1 MHTERFS
8 ERAGAYAVSRPS
20 YPLEAVDA
28 LCEGLGNPSG
38 LTVADLG
45 AGTGMSSRLIA
56 ARGPRVFAIEP
67 NAAMREAAVADPR
80 IEWIEATAENTTLA
94 SASVDVAATF
104 QAWHWFEHAAAVV
117 EARRIVRP
125 GGRLAVVYNE
135 RDERDPFTS
144 AYGDIVRRYA
154 QDDTEARR
162 AAALARFAAID
173 PGRTQRFDFVNV
185 HEIERA
191 GVHARA
197 ASTSYLPREG
207 ERARAMSADIEA
219 LLDAYAVDGAV
230 TMHLVTIV
238 VRLDLEVLP

>member
-8 ERAGAYAVSRPS
+8 QRAGSYAASRPS
-20 YPLEAVDA
+20 YPLEAVDV
-28 LCEGLGNPSG
+28 LGEGLGNPSG

-45 AGTGMSSRLIA
+45 AGTGISARLIA
-56 ARGPRVFAIEP
+56 SRGPRVFAIEP
-67 NAAMREAAVADPR
+67 NAGMREAAAGVAR
-80 IEWIEATAENTTLA
+80 IEWIDATAESTTLPD
-94 SASVDVAATF
+94 ASVDVAAAF
-104 QAWHWFEHAAAVV
+104 QAWHWFEHAAAVA

-154 QDDTEARR
+154 QDATEARR
-162 AAALARFAAID
+162 AEALARFATID
-173 PGRTQRFDFVNV
+173 PARTRRFDFVNV
-185 HEIERA
+185 HHLDRA

-197 ASTSYLPREG
+197 ASTSYLPREN

-219 LLDAYAVDGAV
+219 LLDAYAVDGVVA
-230 TMHLVTIV
+230 MHLVTTV
-238 VRLDLEVLP
+238 VRLDLEAGA